1 MKSEFFKKDMGCIS
15 IKPLLYISSFLFLAV
30 GCGKKSEQT
39 AIVDTTL
46 KQIRIVKIE
55 PVTGSPEYP
64 QAKLTIVSPREGQ
77 VIKDAKDS
85 VRIVMLV
92 TGTTLGARTDADST
106 KGIAYSKDGQHVH
119 IIIDGKPYMA
129 NYKNGQPFNV
139 GVLSPGLHTIRAF
152 PSYSWH
158 ESIKS
163 PKAFA
168 TRTFYV
174 GLEPKQITTPPANN
188 LNGPL
193 LTYSRPKGSYMG
205 SDTEKILL
213 DFYMTNAT
221 LAPDSYKIKF
231 WIDST
236 AMPDIIKWQPYYI
249 EGLAKGK
256 HTIQMQLVD
265 PKGNAVPGTYNN
277 PSMEIIVG

>member
-1 MKSEFFKKDMGCIS
+1 MKSEFLKKNAGYIS
-15 IKPLLYISSFLFLAV
+15 IKPILYFSCFLFLAA

-39 AIVDTTL
+39 AVVDTTL

-64 QAKLTIVSPREGQ
+64 HAKLTIVSPREGQ

-85 VRIVMLV
+85 VRIVMQV
-92 TGTTLGARTDADST
+92 AGTTLGVPTDADST

-163 PKAFA
+163 PNAFA

-205 SDTEKILL
+205 NDTEKILL
-213 DFYMTNAT
+213 DFYLTNAT

-236 AMPDIIKWQPYYI
+236 AMLDIVKWQPYYI

-265 PKGNAVPGTYNN
+265 PKGNAVPGPYNN
-277 PSMEIIVG
+277 PSMEIMVG